1 MHSDQNRH
9 HASFERDRRGL
20 NRRMLFVAAVF
31 TLCAGMTAAG
41 THGDAPQG
49 HVVKYVVSADR
60 TVQTHIY
67 YRNVEPPTWADYSHN
82 PYAFSPW
89 IDAEIG
95 PGQPWTIE
103 VVLADPNEWAMVA
116 TTAADTSASP
126 PQIRCLLSVDRT
138 LVVSND

>member
-1 MHSDQNRH
+1 MFF
-9 HASFERDRRGL
+9 A
-20 NRRMLFVAAVF
+20 AAVF
-31 TLCAGMTAAG
+31 PLCAGMTAAV
-41 THGDAPQG
+41 THGDTPQG

-67 YRNVEPPTWADYSHN
+67 YRNVDPPTWADYSHN
-82 PYAFSPW
+82 PYAFSPR

-116 TTAADTSASP
+116 TTAVDTSASP

-138 LVVSND
+138 LVVSNDGPRGSLCSLRNW